1 MAGADLCEYCSSVEA
16 SKGGRK
22 RLEVE
27 GGLSKLSTGGQ
38 RVSALHVQQ
47 AHSHLDQRVM
57 KEAER
62 VRGITPKVL
71 QRLVGLPEASRAQK
85 LEAGAQCE
93 GETAVVGVGWAVAL
107 EAFEPEGI
115 LLGASK
121 RHGATS

>member
-1 MAGADLCEYCSSVEA
+1 M
-16 SKGGRK
+16 
-22 RLEVE
+22 
-27 GGLSKLSTGGQ
+27 SKLSTGGQ

-47 AHSHLDQRVM
+47 AHSHLDQCVM

-93 GETAVVGVGWAVAL
+93 GEIAVVDIGWAVAL
-107 EAFEPEGI
+107 KAFEPEDI
-115 LLGASK
+115 LFGASK
-121 RHGATS
+121 RHDATS